1 MQFGK
6 GLLLIFLTGCCDM
19 SFTLPVG
26 NFQPPA
32 TGVVRPSSVVDTVSG
47 GTITNS
53 SNAYDGD
60 KSTYAYYKTVTSGGA
75 PESTFSFATV
85 VTVTGK
91 TIYYN
96 FDCDSTSST
105 ITAWV
110 STDNGSTFPLV
121 VQFIMNP
128 SPFVTPP
135 DSVNR
140 TISIN
145 LPASTLLTAVKTRV
159 LVTTSVGGDS
169 HIRLYDIYIQ

>member
-1 MQFGK
+1 MHLAK
-6 GLLLIFLTGCCDM
+6 GLLVILLTGCCDM
-19 SFTLPVG
+19 SFTVPVG
-26 NFQPPA
+26 NYVP
-32 TGVVRPSSVVDTVSG
+32 TTLLYRPTSVVDTPDG

-53 SNAYDGD
+53 SNAYDVDRG
-60 KSTYAYYKTVTSGGA
+60 SYAYYKTVTGGGA
-75 PESTFSFATV
+75 PESTFSFAIV
-85 VTVTGK
+85 ATVTGK

-96 FDCDSTSST
+96 FDCDSTSSA

-110 STDNGSTFPLV
+110 STDSGSTFPLV

-128 SPFVTPP
+128 SPFVTVP

-145 LPASTLLTAVKTRV
+145 LPASTLLTTVKTRV
-159 LVTTSVGGDS
+159 LVQTSTGGDA